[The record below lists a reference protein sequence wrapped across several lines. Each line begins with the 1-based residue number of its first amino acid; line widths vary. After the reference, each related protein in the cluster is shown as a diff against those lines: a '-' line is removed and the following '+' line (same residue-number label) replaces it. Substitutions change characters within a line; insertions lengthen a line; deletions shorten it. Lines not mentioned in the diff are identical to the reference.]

1 VRRWNSLKE
10 SKGRNWNLSQCLT
23 KYHTMK
29 TYWESGVI
37 ALRILSRG
45 IRWSEWS
52 ASRPG
57 RLSPGKEP
65 PLPIW

>member
-1 VRRWNSLKE
+1 
-10 SKGRNWNLSQCLT
+10 
-23 KYHTMK
+23 MK